1 MEMIRLVLLSFVFVV
16 SLAACST
23 AKVRIMPGENGV
35 NTIVSTDYEKD
46 DAEEALVDK
55 AKDYCKDSNKQAIFL
70 KNGSNYTGKMDE
82 GTRNTVKKASNAAI
96 LVGGAGYGT
105 HNNTAGGVLSGAGIV
120 GRTMVNDRDYR
131 AEAQFKC
138 Q

>member
-1 MEMIRLVLLSFVFVV
+1 MIRFGLVALVFMV

-23 AKVRIMPGENGV
+23 AKVRIIPGENGV
-35 NTIVSTDYEKD
+35 NTVVSTDYEKD
-46 DAEEALVDK
+46 DAEEAMIDK
-55 AKDYCKDSNKQAIFL
+55 VKDYCKDYNKQAVFL
-70 KNGSNYTGKMDE
+70 KSGQAAYTGKMDE
-82 GTRNTVKKASNAAI
+82 GTRNTIKKASNAAI
-96 LVGGAGYGT
+96 LVGGTGYGT
-105 HNNTAGGVLSGAGIV
+105 GHNTAGGIIGTTGMV